1 MVEPETELELVG
13 DGPFLLPL
21 CGPGMKVAIG
31 EVIAVVQFTTTQ
43 GQRLDISLPAAAL
56 PDLALAV
63 AEAIRAETDPRETRW
78 LASGGL
84 ANQRAE
90 VIQRRL

>member
-21 CGPGMKVAIG
+21 CAPEVKVAVG
-31 EVIAVVQFTTTQ
+31 ELIAVVQFTTMQ
-43 GQRLDISLPAAAL
+43 GQRVDVPLPAAAL

-63 AEAIRAETDPRETRW
+63 AEAIRADTDPHETP
-78 LASGGL
+78 
-84 ANQRAE
+84 Q
-90 VIQRRL
+90 